1 MTNELNY
8 RLPKN
13 SFMVLSSE
21 TQSIHNGILSSRLS
35 HSGLV
40 IPYGDPNLGHDWMRQ
55 WHVAWEYQAIT
66 WTNID
71 FLLVSELRRHSPQS
85 NFTVSAWATILWWWW
100 VWKWYFINSLPH
112 PTGLMSLTF
121 CSSHDI
127 VPYIKST
134 LVAVAWHSPISAPNN
149 TILHRA
155 GSRFAPSQWETELL
169 CNYVSHWLGT
179 SLESALLHV
188 DHQLHWKVSLQP
200 QVGLL

>member
-1 MTNELNY
+1 MFNSLWPSDAIRQHKSGSTLDQVMACCLMAPSHFLN
-8 RLPKN
+8 
-13 SFMVLSSE
+13 
-21 TQSIHNGILSSRLS
+21 QH
-35 HSGLV
+35 
-40 IPYGDPNLGHDWMRQ
+40 W
-55 WHVAWEYQAIT
+55 
-66 WTNID
+66 
-71 FLLVSELRRHSPQS
+71 LLISKLLQYSPRS
-85 NFTVSAWATILWWWW
+85 NFTVSTWATILWWWW

-188 DHQLHWKVSLQP
+188 DHQLQWKVSLQP
-200 QVGLL
+200 GVGLL